1 MARATLNWSLPT
13 TRVNGDALT
22 PGEIAFT
29 DISMSADGGAN
40 WAPPIQVPSDA
51 VQTFVVDDLTPGTY
65 LFRATVEDTDGR
77 RSADAE
83 VSGSVL
89 AEPAAIA
96 DLTVTIE

>member
-13 TRVNGDALT
+13 TRVNGDPLAAT
-22 PGEIAFT
+22 DIAFT

-77 RSADAE
+77 RSADAQAQ
-83 VSGSVL
+83 GDVL
-89 AEPAAIA
+89 SEPSAIA

>member
-1 MARATLNWSLPT
+1 MARATLNWTLPT
-13 TRVNGDALT
+13 TRVNGKTLT

-29 DISMSADGGAN
+29 DISMSVDSGAN

-65 LFRATVEDTDGR
+65 MFRATVEDTDGR

-83 VSGSVL
+83 VAGSVL

-96 DLTVTIE
+96 DLTVVIE